1 MAFLVFEGLDGS
13 GKSSLMRALEAE
25 LGKRGLHFHR
35 TREPGGTPLG
45 EEVRHLILRKQAG
58 TVPVPRAELLLYE
71 ASRAQ
76 HVEEVIKPRLAQGEW
91 VLSDRFSASS
101 VAFQAGGREIAEKDV
116 LWLNDFAT
124 SSLQADLTVLLD
136 LPVAESRRRQAHR
149 STQTGEEADRIESEK
164 DAFHERVRASFL
176 KQARENSPH
185 WLVLDARSS
194 TEEMLKILLQT
205 LKEKKWLDS

>member
-25 LGKRGLHFHR
+25 LSKKGISFHR

-45 EEVRHLILRKQAG
+45 DEVRNMILRKQEG

-71 ASRAQ
+71 VSRAQ
-76 HVEEVIKPRLAQGEW
+76 HVDEVIKPKLAEGVW

-101 VAFQAGGREIAEKDV
+101 VAFQAAGRAIREEDV
-116 LWLNDFAT
+116 VMLNTFAT
-124 SSLQADLTVLLD
+124 GGLKADLTVLLD
-136 LPVAESRRRQAHR
+136 LTVAESRQRQAQR
-149 STQTGEEADRIESEK
+149 TSQTGEAADRIESEK
-164 DAFHERVRASFL
+164 DSFHQLVRDSFL
-176 KQARENSPH
+176 KQAKEDPTG

-205 LKEKKWLDS
+205 LKEKKWLVS